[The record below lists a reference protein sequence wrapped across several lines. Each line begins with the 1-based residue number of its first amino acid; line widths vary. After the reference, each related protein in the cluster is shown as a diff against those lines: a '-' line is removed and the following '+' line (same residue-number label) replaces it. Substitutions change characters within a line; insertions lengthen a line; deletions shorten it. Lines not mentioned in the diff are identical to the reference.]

1 MYSRGGR
8 HRHNGCGE
16 LHADKLAVSDY
27 RKLKRGL
34 ICRARY
40 LNAPCGLDFDRLT
53 LNSAVFVVP
62 ELHTRDA
69 LGRCYSQSF
78 AAVFHGQQ
86 CSMYKVFVAH
96 RGLIL
101 LSVVHLNADLIHAVL
116 SRSRSSKSGQS
127 RADNYR
133 KHQND
138 CGSRRYSSVHVF
150 PPFQLAFANYNTK
163 SKRRF
168 GVTVLFLD

>member
-16 LHADKLAVSDY
+16 LHADELAVSDY

-40 LNAPCGLDFDRLT
+40 LNAPCGLDFGRVA

-69 LGRCYSQSF
+69 LRRCYSQSL

-86 CSMYKVFVAH
+86 CGMNKVFVAH
-96 RGLIL
+96 RGLVL
-101 LSVVHLNADLIHAVL
+101 LSVVHLNADFIHAVL
-116 SRSRSSKSGQS
+116 SRSQSRKSRQS
-127 RADNYR
+127 RAYNYR
-133 KHQND
+133 KHQNN
-138 CGSRRYSSVHVF
+138 CGNSRYFSVHVS
-150 PPFQLAFANYNTK
+150 PPSN
-163 SKRRF
+163 
-168 GVTVLFLD
+168 